1 MGRYIARRILIAVPV
16 FLLVTIIVFAFMRLS
31 PGEPEVI
38 ALTREISPSQA
49 EELRR
54 ELNLHRS
61 VPVQYGYWITDF
73 VRGDLGRSDLHEFRV
88 GNEIRNRL
96 PNTLKLAALA
106 ILTALVVGIPI
117 GILSAVKADRLQ
129 DYAFRGAAVL
139 ALSVPSFWLAILAIT
154 VPANLWGIGPPLRF
168 TPWSVDPWSHFN
180 FFLLPGILLGLYLV
194 GITLRMTRA
203 MMLEVLTSD
212 YIRTAPRQG
221 AARGADTRKARAPKR
236 PDPDHHDHR
245 RAGGMACR
253 RVGDHR
259 DDLQHPRHRRDD
271 VRRGLVQ
278 GLPGRAGRDGL
289 SWRLSF
295 SRSTSSSTSPTAS
308 SIPGYGWAR
317 DGKASGIGDAQR
329 ARPPC
334 AVGDA
339 GGHVR
344 KKEAARRGRRGRAP
358 RFIGNR
364 GLRGPDRHA

>member
-1 MGRYIARRILIAVPV
+1 MIAVPV

-38 ALTREISPSQA
+38 ALTRELSPTQA

-117 GILSAVKADRLQ
+117 GILSAVKADHLQ

-139 ALSVPSFWLAILAIT
+139 ALSIPSFWLAILAIT

-212 YIRTAPRQG
+212 YIRTARAKGLHEAQILVRHALRNVLIPIITIIG
-221 AARGADTRKARAPKR
+221 AQ
-236 PDPDHHDHR
+236 
-245 RAGGMACR
+245 AGWL
-253 RVGDHR
+253 VGGS
-259 DDLQHPRHRRDD
+259 
-271 VRRGLVQ
+271 VIIETI
-278 GLPGRAGRDGL
+278 
-289 SWRLSF
+289 F
-295 SRSTSSSTSPTAS
+295 
-308 SIPGYGWAR
+308 SIPGIGAMMFDAVLFKDFQVVQGVTVFLAAFVLAINLVIDITYGVL
-317 DGKASGIGDAQR
+317 D
-329 ARPPC
+329 
-334 AVGDA
+334 
-339 GGHVR
+339 
-344 KKEAARRGRRGRAP
+344 P
-358 RFIGNR
+358 RIRLG
-364 GLRGPDRHA
+364 

>member
-38 ALTREISPSQA
+38 ALTRELSPTQA

-117 GILSAVKADRLQ
+117 GILSAVKADHLQ

-139 ALSVPSFWLAILAIT
+139 ALSIPSFWLAILAIT

-212 YIRTAPRQG
+212 YIRTARAKGLHEAQILVRHALRNVLIPIITIIG
-221 AARGADTRKARAPKR
+221 AQ
-236 PDPDHHDHR
+236 
-245 RAGGMACR
+245 AGWL
-253 RVGDHR
+253 VGGS
-259 DDLQHPRHRRDD
+259 
-271 VRRGLVQ
+271 VIIETI
-278 GLPGRAGRDGL
+278 
-289 SWRLSF
+289 F
-295 SRSTSSSTSPTAS
+295 
-308 SIPGYGWAR
+308 SIPGIGAMMFDAVLFKDFQVVQGVTVFLAAFVLAINLVIDITYGVL
-317 DGKASGIGDAQR
+317 D
-329 ARPPC
+329 
-334 AVGDA
+334 
-339 GGHVR
+339 
-344 KKEAARRGRRGRAP
+344 P
-358 RFIGNR
+358 RIRLG
-364 GLRGPDRHA
+364 

>member
-38 ALTREISPSQA
+38 ALTRELSPTQA

-117 GILSAVKADRLQ
+117 GILSAVKADHLQ

-212 YIRTAPRQG
+212 YIRTARAKGLHEAQILVRHALRNVLIPIITIIG
-221 AARGADTRKARAPKR
+221 AQ
-236 PDPDHHDHR
+236 
-245 RAGGMACR
+245 AGWL
-253 RVGDHR
+253 VGGS
-259 DDLQHPRHRRDD
+259 
-271 VRRGLVQ
+271 VIIETI
-278 GLPGRAGRDGL
+278 
-289 SWRLSF
+289 F
-295 SRSTSSSTSPTAS
+295 
-308 SIPGYGWAR
+308 SIPGIGAMMFDAVLFKDFQVVQGVTVFLAAFVLAINLVIDITYGVL
-317 DGKASGIGDAQR
+317 D
-329 ARPPC
+329 
-334 AVGDA
+334 
-339 GGHVR
+339 
-344 KKEAARRGRRGRAP
+344 P
-358 RFIGNR
+358 RIRLG
-364 GLRGPDRHA
+364 